1 MEDAEGGGDFALER
15 IVSMRGRWR
24 DHLMTGLYSGCSIW
38 HSDTY
43 DYWLNVPSLRKTF
56 LGRKIVRYFRSLL
69 WKWDRLV
76 SGMEHTHSANREWTA
91 PLGGLFDSSTGCAH
105 HSQLCARFVLLIC
118 CVADGYRSRVD
129 MWQHFMIPASRL
141 GG

>member
-56 LGRKIVRYFRSLL
+56 LGRKIVRSSGLCCGSGTGSCQG
-69 WKWDRLV
+69 WSTHTQQTGNGRLHSEDFLIAALGAPTTV
-76 SGMEHTHSANREWTA
+76 SCV
-91 PLGGLFDSSTGCAH
+91 LV
-105 HSQLCARFVLLIC
+105 LCC
-118 CVADGYRSRVD
+118 
-129 MWQHFMIPASRL
+129 
-141 GG
+141 